1 MSDVHDVHHI
11 YLIPGFFGFAN
22 LGRLRY
28 FVHVYDFLVQRCA
41 ALGVPVEIHVV
52 KTHPT
57 SSLALRAARLADT
70 VAASVRD
77 RRGGVH
83 LIGHSTGGL
92 DARLF
97 TAPGVSLPT
106 PADVER
112 QAVRVRSVITIATP
126 HFGTPLASALATRRG
141 QRLLGLLSLGTS
153 YLLRFGHLPMSALLQ
168 FADIFRSSEL
178 LGAQRTLLDEL
189 SQRLLA
195 DFSVARRR
203 AVQRLLVEV
212 INDQSL
218 LVQAS
223 PESMDLFNA
232 TVRDRPGVRY
242 RSIVTRA
249 RPPGVAS
256 TLAAGLDPVAQA
268 THAIY
273 QGIYRLAAGT
283 PPSREYPLTAHNRR
297 ILQRAYGSVPRLRAN
312 DGIVPTRSQVWGE
325 ILQAVQADH
334 LDAIGHFNDPAAH
347 PPHFDWLTT
356 GSGFGR
362 QRFEALW
369 ERVVDSILG
378 NVRAPERAHQAPR
391 SRSQRLTAVRR
402 GAGHGGDR
410 A

>member
-1 MSDVHDVHHI
+1 
-11 YLIPGFFGFAN
+11 
-22 LGRLRY
+22 
-28 FVHVYDFLVQRCA
+28 
-41 ALGVPVEIHVV
+41 
-52 KTHPT
+52 
-57 SSLALRAARLADT
+57 
-70 VAASVRD
+70 
-77 RRGGVH
+77 
-83 LIGHSTGGL
+83 
-92 DARLF
+92 
-97 TAPGVSLPT
+97 VSLPV
-106 PADVER
+106 PAGIER
-112 QAVRVRSVITIATP
+112 HAARVQSVTTIATP

-141 QRLLGLLSLGTS
+141 QRLVALLSLATS

-168 FADIFRSSEL
+168 FADLFRNSEL

-212 INDQSL
+212 VKDQSL
-218 LVQAS
+218 LMQVS
-223 PESMDLFNA
+223 PESMDVFNA

-249 RPPGVAS
+249 RPPGVMS

-273 QGIYRLAAGT
+273 QAIYRSAAAT
-283 PPSREYPLTAHNRR
+283 PASRKYPLTAHNRR
-297 ILQRAYGSVPRLRAN
+297 ILQRAYGSVPRAGAN

-334 LDAIGHFNDPAAH
+334 LDAIGHFNDPAVL
-347 PPHFDWLTT
+347 PPHFDWLPT
-356 GSGFGR
+356 GSGFDR

-369 ERVVDSILG
+369 ERVVDSIL
-378 NVRAPERAHQAPR
+378 ADERASRPR
-391 SRSQRLTAVRR
+391 TQIHRR
-402 GAGHGGDR
+402 RRRR

>member
-1 MSDVHDVHHI
+1 MSSAPHPLQI

-28 FVHVYDFLVQRCA
+28 FVHVHDFLAQRCA
-41 ALGVPVEIHVV
+41 ARGARAEIHVV

-57 SSLALRAARLADT
+57 ASLALRAARLADAM
-70 VAASVRD
+70 AASPPARAAA
-77 RRGGVH
+77 VH

-92 DARLF
+92 DARLLM
-97 TAPGVSLPT
+97 APGVSLPT
-106 PADVER
+106 SADVEGL
-112 QAVRVRSVITIATP
+112 AARVRSVITVATP
-126 HFGTPLASALATRRG
+126 HFGTPLASAFATRGG

-168 FADIFRSSEL
+168 FADIFRGTEL
-178 LGAQRTLLDEL
+178 LGVGRTLLDEL
-189 SQRLLA
+189 SRRLLM

-218 LVQAS
+218 LVQVS

-232 TVRDRPGVRY
+232 TVRDRAGVRY

-249 RPPGVAS
+249 RPPGVGS

-273 QGIYRLAAGT
+273 QWIYRAAAAT
-283 PPSREYPLTAHNRR
+283 PSSRDDPLTAHNRR
-297 ILQRAYGSVPRLRAN
+297 VLKRAYGTVPRWRAN
-312 DGIVPTRSQVWGE
+312 DGIVPTRSQVWGK

-334 LDAIGHFNDPAAH
+334 LDAIGHFRDPSGE
-347 PPHFDWLTT
+347 PPHFDWLPT
-356 GSGFGR
+356 GSGFDCR
-362 QRFEALW
+362 RFETLW
-369 ERVVDSILG
+369 DAVVDFMLED
-378 NVRAPERAHQAPR
+378 AQAPGAR
-391 SRSQRLTAVRR
+391 HRR
-402 GAGHGGDR
+402 AR
-410 A
+410 ATGC